1 VRCRPLD
8 AGVLKT
14 LLSARGNG
22 FSQQHPKAPR
32 MFFWIYDHP
41 TWQMALL
48 FAVAFGV
55 VAVIGL
61 LAFRAT
67 LHGWL
72 HRGGRANEMVG
83 HALSSFAI
91 LYGLLL
97 GLLAVA
103 AYTGYSATGDQVTK
117 EAASLATLYRDLS
130 GLPEPARTQLQDT
143 LRRYTRDVIDVSWPA
158 QQKGVVPTTASAIM
172 TEFNITLNAFKPA
185 DLGEAALHGEAITQA
200 NDLVELRSQRLANVN
215 AGIPDI
221 LWWVVLLGALI
232 NTLLLWMVDTDA
244 HVHILLTALL
254 SGFTGLVIFLVAAM
268 DFPFRGEVSIGPE
281 PFEQVYATV
290 MTPPGN

>member
-1 VRCRPLD
+1 
-8 AGVLKT
+8 
-14 LLSARGNG
+14 
-22 FSQQHPKAPR
+22 

-48 FAVAFGV
+48 FMAVF
-55 VAVIGL
+55 AVLAVLGL
-61 LAFRAT
+61 LLFRAT

-130 GLPEPARTQLQDT
+130 GLPEPARTQLQDR
-143 LRRYTRDVIDVSWPA
+143 LRGYTREVIDVSWPA
-158 QQKGVVPTTASAIM
+158 QQHGVVPTTASAIL
-172 TEFNITLNAFKPA
+172 TDFNIALHAFKPA
-185 DLGEAALHGEAITQA
+185 DLGEASLHAEAISQA
-200 NDLVELRSQRLANVN
+200 NELVELRGQRLANVN

-221 LWWVVLLGALI
+221 LWWVVLLGALV
-232 NTLLLWMVDTDA
+232 NTALLWMVDTDR
-244 HVHILLTALL
+244 HVHVLLTALL
-254 SGFTGLVIFLVAAM
+254 SAFTGLVIFLVAAM
-268 DFPFRGEVSIGPE
+268 DFPFRGEVAIDAQ

-290 MTPPGN
+290 MTGN